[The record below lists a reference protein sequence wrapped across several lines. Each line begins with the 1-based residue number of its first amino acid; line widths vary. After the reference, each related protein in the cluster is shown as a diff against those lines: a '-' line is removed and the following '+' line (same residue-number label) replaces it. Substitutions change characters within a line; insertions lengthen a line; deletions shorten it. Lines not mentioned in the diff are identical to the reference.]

1 MAHPRSEVQEA
12 VSRYVERRQQIER
25 GEATWLDL
33 AEFFTD
39 DMVYID
45 PAWGRVEGI
54 EAVREFLVDGMTG
67 LEDWE
72 FPIEFTAI
80 EGDDVVVKWLQIIPG
95 GRRQSGWTRLVYAGD
110 GRFSYDE
117 DTLNMAHVLE
127 DLEAAGWR
135 PLEGFNMPPAQP
147 NRDFSVPGA

>member
-1 MAHPRSEVQEA
+1 MAHPRDEVEFA
-12 VSRYVERRQQIER
+12 VARYVERRQQIER

-54 EAVREFLVDGMTG
+54 DDVREFLVDGMTG
-67 LEDWE
+67 LEDWR

-80 EGDDVVVKWLQIIPG
+80 DGDDVVVKWLQIIPD
-95 GRRQSGWTRLVYAGD
+95 GRRQSGWTRLVYAGE
-110 GRFSYDE
+110 GRFRYDE

-127 DLEAAGWR
+127 DLEASGWR
-135 PLEGFNMPPAQP
+135 PLDGFNMPPAQP
-147 NRDFSVPGA
+147 DRDFSIPD